1 MKNKNTQRLSPQ
13 RLSAFVQRSKWG
25 VWLGL
30 LLTIVALF
38 FLPQLRIAYEFNDM
52 LSKNSETSKILEA
65 FQADFEST
73 ESVIQIAFVQ
83 ESGIF
88 DYDFLSRYHR
98 VYNEVKEGP
107 HIKQVVGLTTVTENV
122 RTGRMVTK
130 VPWLHWEHAELYR
143 GDSVRIFT
151 QSPLVGIFLA
161 EDAQSVILR
170 LVPKDGLTKTEAD
183 AMVSDLYA
191 IVAAQNFDAV
201 HYAGRLIG
209 QHYIVEKME
218 GEVVKFGIVA
228 FFLLCVFLWLTFR
241 SAFGLWVPVAIV
253 VITLIWTLGI
263 LTGVGKSLGLLTN
276 IMPTIV
282 LVVGISDVIHLL
294 SGFLDLRRNGYSRK
308 AAVYL
313 AFRRIG
319 WATLLTSVTTAIG
332 FITLLTAPI
341 PALNEFGVFTALG
354 VVLALIVTFLFVPGL
369 LLFPKRVPIESKV
382 SADGF
387 WHKPLNALFYWTL
400 RCRKALVYIPLLLLP
415 VLFVGLSQLKVD
427 NYFLDDL
434 PKGDAH
440 RADFE
445 FFESKYG
452 GIRLVDFYA
461 KTKSGTTVMK
471 TEVLEELQRLDSL
484 LITTFGVNKIL
495 SLPTLV
501 TQYHHEQE
509 KLNTISH
516 NVEHSIT
523 VPNSVLQS
531 RVFRTVINESQNA
544 VRSTLEI
551 PDIGGAKMLLLE
563 EDLKQI
569 FEQEFQ
575 WLDIAI
581 TGFGH
586 EVDVSNREVVAQ
598 MVLGLLLAFLLVG
611 LLMGGLFRSIQMVVI
626 AIVVNLLPLAII
638 AAIMGYTG
646 IDLKITT
653 AIVFTIIFGIAV
665 DDTIHYLAKFKSL
678 LQQGYSPAIALR
690 RTSVATGKAL
700 VITTMVLL
708 GGFVTLTFS
717 GFTSIF
723 YIGLLVS
730 MALVFALA
738 IDLTLLPVFLMYFY
752 KRK

>member
-1 MKNKNTQRLSPQ
+1 MKNNKQTALPALQLR
-13 RLSAFVQRSKWG
+13 AFVLRSKWG

-30 LLTIVALF
+30 VLTVVALF
-38 FLPQLRIAYEFNDM
+38 FLPQLRITYEFNDM
-52 LSKNSETSKILEA
+52 LSKNSETSKILEQ

-73 ESVIQIAFVQ
+73 ESIIQVAFVH
-83 ESGIF
+83 ENGIF

-98 VYNEVKEGP
+98 VCNEVKEWTDV
-107 HIKQVVGLTTVTENV
+107 KQVVGLTSLTENV

-130 VPWLHWEHAELYR
+130 IPWLHWEHAELYA
-143 GDSVRIFT
+143 GDSIRIFT
-151 QSPLVGIFLA
+151 QSPLVGAFLA
-161 EDAQSVILR
+161 KDAQSVILR
-170 LVPKDGLTKTEAD
+170 IVPREEMTKSEAD
-183 AMVSDLYA
+183 ALVSELYKT
-191 IVAAQNFDAV
+191 VAAHHFDAV
-201 HYAGRLIG
+201 HYAGRIIG
-209 QHYIVEKME
+209 QHYFVEKME

-228 FFLLCVFLWLTFR
+228 FLLLCVFLWLTFR

-253 VITLIWTLGI
+253 VITLIWTLAI

-387 WHKPLNALFYWTL
+387 WHKPLNALFYWAL
-400 RCRKALVYIPLLLLP
+400 RYRRQLIFLPLVLAP
-415 VLFVGLSQLKVD
+415 VLIIGLSQLKID

-434 PKGDAH
+434 PKGDPH

-445 FFESKYG
+445 FFESRYG

-461 KTKSGTTVMK
+461 KTNSGATVIQS
-471 TEVLEELQRLDSL
+471 EVLEELQRLDSL
-484 LITTFGVNKIL
+484 LITTFGVDKIL
-495 SLPTLV
+495 SLPTLIS
-501 TQYHHEQE
+501 QYHREQE
-509 KLNTISH
+509 KLNNSSQS
-516 NVEHSIT
+516 VLHSNT
-523 VPNSVLQS
+523 MPNSVLQS
-531 RVFRTVINESQNA
+531 RIFRTVINEAQNA
-544 VRSTLEI
+544 VRITLET
-551 PDIGGAKMLLLE
+551 PDIGGAKMLVLE
-563 EDLKQI
+563 KQLEQL

-575 WLDIAI
+575 LLSIAI

-638 AAIMGYTG
+638 AAIMGYSG

-678 LQQGYSPAIALR
+678 LQQGYTPAVALR

-708 GGFVTLTFS
+708 GGFITLTFS

-730 MALVFALA
+730 MALVFALV
-738 IDLTLLPVFLMYFY
+738 IDLTLLPVLLMYFY
-752 KRK
+752 KKK